1 MASCFCPRLR
11 HQQLMWIVVCLD
23 SGILFDYKN
32 EGSPDICCNVDELAK
47 RYVRERPDTK
57 GHILHVSVYIKY
69 PG

>member
-1 MASCFCPRLR
+1 
-11 HQQLMWIVVCLD
+11 MWIVVCLD